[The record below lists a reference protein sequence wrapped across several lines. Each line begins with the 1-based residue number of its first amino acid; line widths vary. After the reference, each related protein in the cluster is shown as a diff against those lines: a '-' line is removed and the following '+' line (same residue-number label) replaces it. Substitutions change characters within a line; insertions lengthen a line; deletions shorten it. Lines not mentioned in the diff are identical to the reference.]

1 MSIETKRIRIDP
13 DSELA
18 RLLDEAGDTPVV
30 LEKDG
35 ELYRLVKE
43 AEIGAGYDPQ
53 RTRAALRKSA
63 GALRGVDR
71 EELLNDIHQARH
83 QDSTGRPA

>member
-1 MSIETKRIRIDP
+1 MSIEPQRFRIEP

-18 RLLDEAGDTPVV
+18 RLLDAVGDTPIL
-30 LEKDG
+30 LERDG

-53 RTRAALRKSA
+53 RTRVALRNSA

-71 EELLNDIHQARH
+71 EALLNDIQQARQ
-83 QDSTGRPA
+83 QDSAGRPA

>member
-1 MSIETKRIRIDP
+1 MLTEPRRIQIEP

-18 RLLDEAGDTPVV
+18 RLLDEVGDTPIY

-35 ELYRLVKE
+35 ELYRLAK
-43 AEIGAGYDPQ
+43 AEDIWAGYDPQ
-53 RTRAALRKSA
+53 RTRMALRKSA

-71 EELLNDIHQARH
+71 EELLKDIHLARQ
-83 QDSTGRPA
+83 QDSSGRPA